1 MEEEVEEQSWI
12 FLDFVVK
19 TRIYQNSLW
28 LILTLLSLF
37 DYSLVNYFTF
47 LQRNNKITP

>member
-19 TRIYQNSLW
+19 NSN
-28 LILTLLSLF
+28 LS
-37 DYSLVNYFTF
+37 
-47 LQRNNKITP
+47 KIVYGSF